1 MKFSY
6 SKSIIK
12 NLKILL
18 VLASFIFVLFANF
31 ASFNIPCVWTG
42 IEKIIGVGDLHGDFK
57 NFVIILK
64 ATKVVDEKLHW
75 IGGKT
80 HLVQT
85 GDIMDRGPDAKKIF
99 DLLIKLEKEAE
110 KAGGKVHMLI
120 GNHEEMNITGIAFD
134 YIGYIT
140 VEQFVSF
147 LPNKYREK
155 KEKEFREKAANKAST
170 DIGSIKLLNTNLRE
184 YWKDI
189 IANNEQARKTYINHF
204 NEEYGKWILE
214 HNSVIKINDII
225 FVHGG
230 ISEEYS
236 TWKLDD
242 INNLLRNELNY
253 FRKMHKSSQYLE
265 TTLQPKIVYNRSG
278 PLWYRG
284 LALEDEKIY
293 KDEVSRILHNLSAHY
308 MVIAHSVVSTKVIS
322 ADTLSRFQGR
332 IWTIDTGISDIYGG
346 NLSALIIE
354 HGKFTTWSENNED

>member
-1 MKFSY
+1 MKISY
-6 SKSIIK
+6 LKSMIK

-31 ASFNIPCVWTG
+31 ASFNIPCMWTG
-42 IEKIIGVGDLHGDFK
+42 VEKIIAVGDLHGDFK

-64 ATKVVDEKLHW
+64 GTKLIGEKLHW

-99 DLLIKLEKEAE
+99 NLLMKLEKEAE
-110 KAGGKVHMLI
+110 EAGGKVHMLI

-147 LPNKYREK
+147 LPDKYREK
-155 KEKEFREKAANKAST
+155 KEKEFREKAENKAST
-170 DIGSIKLLNTNLRE
+170 DIGSNKLLNTNLRE

-214 HNSVIKINDII
+214 HNAVIKINDII

-230 ISEEYS
+230 ISEKYS
-236 TWKLDD
+236 TWKVDD

-253 FRKMHKSSQYLE
+253 FRKMHKSSQYPE
-265 TTLQPKIVYNRSG
+265 ATLHPKIVYNRSG

-293 KDEVSRILHNLSAHY
+293 KDEVGRILHNLSANY

-354 HGKFTTWSENNED
+354 DGKFIIWSENNEN